1 MLEGPLGKEM
11 ASFSGIA
18 NSRNCWLLKLL
29 LVLCL
34 ILSFA
39 GCDRAKSGVASA
51 EGMVGSAPV
60 LELPLLFRIGKPNRD
75 REAARDGWIEYA
87 SWVDDESIVYL
98 SQGNVTCISTKDRRV
113 QWVVSDVGTIKDWSV
128 SRGAKRLAIRTDNFV
143 TSVIDCSSGEIIYSM
158 DSNRLAQVLEIEHVT
173 PTRVAISPMDGRLFF
188 CSYAEHFGRNGY
200 VVDPSCT
207 TLLSTFAV
215 DAGPRKLS
223 VSPSGRRLA
232 IVAGEDVL
240 CVTDLVEDRDVFFQ
254 GSRVRENSGARTR
267 SIDSPFFSHLFD
279 SGGDELVYS
288 LDNSWGTGEV
298 FIQNLATKEVHSFDG
313 KNGHIELDV
322 SFASRRIVLTGTST
336 DLTVLDFKGDV
347 IAERKNAAMDRI
359 TSVEISPSQDRI
371 LIGSWDNT
379 LAVFSMH

>member
-1 MLEGPLGKEM
+1 M

-18 NSRNCWLLKLL
+18 NIRNFWLLKSL

-39 GCDRAKSGVASA
+39 GCDRDHAKSGVVSA

-60 LELPLLFRIGKPNRD
+60 LELPLLFRIGKPIRD
-75 REAARDGWIEYA
+75 HEAARDGWIEYA

-113 QWVVSDVGTIKDWSV
+113 QWVVRDVGKINDWSV
-128 SRGAKRLAIRTDNFV
+128 SRGAKRLAIRNDNFV
-143 TSVIDCSSGEIIYSM
+143 TSVIDCISGEIIFSV
-158 DSNRLAQVLEIEHVT
+158 DSNRLAQVLNIEHVT
-173 PTRVAISPMDGRLFF
+173 PTRVAISPTDSRLFF

-200 VVDPSCT
+200 IVDPSCT

-232 IVAGEDVL
+232 VVAGEDVL
-240 CVTDLVEDRDVFFQ
+240 CVTDLNEGLEVFFQ

-298 FIQNLATKEVHSFDG
+298 FIRNLATNEVHSFDG
-313 KNGHIELDV
+313 RNGHIELDV

-336 DLTVLDFKGDV
+336 DLTVLDFNGDV

-379 LAVFSMH
+379 LAVFSMRQGSD

>member
-1 MLEGPLGKEM
+1 M

-18 NSRNCWLLKLL
+18 NIRNFWLLKSL

-39 GCDRAKSGVASA
+39 GCDRDHAKSGVVSA

-60 LELPLLFRIGKPNRD
+60 LELPLLFRIGKPIRD
-75 REAARDGWIEYA
+75 HEAARDGWIVYA

-113 QWVVSDVGTIKDWSV
+113 QWVVRDVGKINDWSV
-128 SRGAKRLAIRTDNFV
+128 SRGAKRLAIRNDNFV
-143 TSVIDCSSGEIIYSM
+143 TSVIDCISGEIIFSV
-158 DSNRLAQVLEIEHVT
+158 DKKRLAQVLNIEHVT
-173 PTRVAISPMDGRLFF
+173 PTRVAISPTDSRLFF

-200 VVDPSCT
+200 IVDPSCT
-207 TLLSTFAV
+207 TLLSTFDV
-215 DAGPRKLS
+215 DAGPSKLS

-232 IVAGEDVL
+232 VVAGEDVL
-240 CVTDLVEDRDVFFQ
+240 CVTDLNEGLEVFFQ

-279 SGGDELVYS
+279 SGSDELVYS

-298 FIQNLATKEVHSFDG
+298 FIRNLATNEVHSFDG
-313 KNGHIELDV
+313 RNGHIELDV

-336 DLTVLDFKGDV
+336 DLTVLDFNGDV

-379 LAVFSMH
+379 LAVFSMRQGSD